1 MLEREYTDLH
11 FEEGDARFAQ
21 RDTGAA
27 GHRVFYMQNTSG
39 ADANAAGD
47 SLCLLIE

>member
-21 RDTGAA
+21 RDTGLLDTVFFICKILA
-27 GHRVFYMQNTSG
+27 GLMQM
-39 ADANAAGD
+39 
-47 SLCLLIE
+47 LLEIVYAF